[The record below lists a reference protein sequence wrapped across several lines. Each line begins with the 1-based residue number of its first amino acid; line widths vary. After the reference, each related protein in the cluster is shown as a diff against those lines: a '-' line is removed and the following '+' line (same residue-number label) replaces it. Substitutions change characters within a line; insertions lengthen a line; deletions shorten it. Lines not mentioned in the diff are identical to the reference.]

1 MDVTNLSRNAA
12 HANMGV
18 GGANATVSQSK
29 VPATKSPEPTVPS
42 DGEATPRLSAVVS
55 IDSRTKETILK
66 VQEGG
71 EEFQVPSKMTLEYKR
86 NEAPKESS

>member
-1 MDVTNLSRNAA
+1 MDVTNLSRIAA

-18 GGANATVSQSK
+18 SGASATVSQSK
-29 VPATKSPEPTVPS
+29 APATKSPDPAGSS
-42 DGEATPRLSAVVS
+42 DAEATQRLNAVVS
-55 IDSRTKETILK
+55 IDPRTKETILK